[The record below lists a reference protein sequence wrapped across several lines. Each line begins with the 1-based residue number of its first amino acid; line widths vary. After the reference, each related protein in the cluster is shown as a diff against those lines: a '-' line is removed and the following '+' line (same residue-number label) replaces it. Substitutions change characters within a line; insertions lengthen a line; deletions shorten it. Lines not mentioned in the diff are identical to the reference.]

1 MYCIRDG
8 FVVCSNKSP
17 EISFLRVRSDLSSE
31 KGHNSDPSGHTSE
44 SGDSESM
51 VCVED
56 PSDLKPLTLESTLG
70 KLSIV

>member
-1 MYCIRDG
+1 M
-8 FVVCSNKSP
+8 VCSNKSP

-31 KGHNSDPSGHTSE
+31 NGHNSDPSSE
-44 SGDSESM
+44 TGEGESV

-70 KLSIV
+70 KLRIV